1 MTKSSRFPRVLALA
15 VVAGLAAASAA
26 RAQECVICAKSV
38 VMNSD
43 LAQCFL
49 NKYSTIPAD
58 AGEALAVDLSKCETA
73 KSIVQAL
80 PSPTMAVE
88 APDTK
93 FMLSRGQAECLRER
107 LLGGEIDLDPSA
119 RIDLGTCR

>member
-1 MTKSSRFPRVLALA
+1 MTTRFRFPRAFAFAALA
-15 VVAGLAAASAA
+15 TLAAASAA
-26 RAQECVICAKSV
+26 QADDCVICAKSV

-49 NKYSTIPAD
+49 QKYSTIPSD
-58 AGEALAVDLSKCETA
+58 AGAALAVDLTQCE
-73 KSIVQAL
+73 KDRSIVQAL

-88 APDTK
+88 PPDTK
-93 FMLSRGQAECLRER
+93 FLLSRSQAECLRDR

-119 RIDLGTCR
+119 RIDLGSCE